1 MLIPHLKTQILAQLL
16 PWQRLSQQAKDY
28 HYDQT
33 NAVTRKVIVKMN
45 YTCILKPCS

>member
-1 MLIPHLKTQILAQLL
+1 MLIPYLKIQILAQML

-33 NAVTRKVIVKMN
+33 NAVTMKVIVKMN
-45 YTCILKPCS
+45 YTCILKPYS